1 MANKQYSPGQEV
13 EFSKKSLVFE
23 VESGESYQVN
33 PGTKGRVVEDRDKG
47 EIGSLWIQLE
57 KEGGEKV
64 IVRTD
69 DKNIK

>member
-13 EFSKKSLVFE
+13 AFSKEALVFE
-23 VESGESYQVN
+23 VESGESYKVK